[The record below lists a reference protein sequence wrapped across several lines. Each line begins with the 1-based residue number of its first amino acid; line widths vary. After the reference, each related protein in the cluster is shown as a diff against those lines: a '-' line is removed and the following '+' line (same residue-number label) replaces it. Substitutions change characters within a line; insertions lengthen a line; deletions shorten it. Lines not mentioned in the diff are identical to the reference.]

1 MEVAGIKGL
10 GALLTSFFVY
20 ILGIVNEAVVVLI
33 FFMFLDMGTGLL
45 RSWMTKSW
53 NSTIGMAGVIKK
65 VAILILVGMAGGVE
79 YIIASAGQDS
89 QGLIVLGVTSFFIV
103 NEGISILENCA
114 QLGLPI
120 PPILYTALEKLN
132 REPAGKE
139 HLLERNPQLQEMD
152 KVQLIKEVEVLQ
164 KEINLDKSE
173 SENLK

>member
-1 MEVAGIKGL
+1 M
-10 GALLTSFFVY
+10 
-20 ILGIVNEAVVVLI
+20 
-33 FFMFLDMGTGLL
+33 
-45 RSWMTKSW
+45 
-53 NSTIGMAGVIKK
+53 
-65 VAILILVGMAGGVE
+65 
-79 YIIASAGQDS
+79 
-89 QGLIVLGVTSFFIV
+89 

-164 KEINLDKSE
+164 KEINVEKRE
-173 SENLK
+173 E